1 MKEQAGPIY
10 EVTLNIDGE
19 VADDIDSWLA
29 NHIEEMLLI
38 PGFISAN
45 VFSLADDQDRV
56 RRVTHYRLEDNA
68 ALEQYLAGPASVMRQ
83 ATIEKFGERFEAK
96 RRVLNAVR
104 DANEVIDQK
113 QKCLNCGSLLTG
125 QYCGNCGQRSRSRLI
140 SIWELLRDAFGDLLE
155 IDSKIWQTLVPL
167 AIRPGR
173 LTSDYL
179 RGRRARFMPPFR
191 TYLVLSLLFFL
202 VAFFDP
208 QEELGILF
216 EPSAETTTEQSE
228 EEQTIRD
235 EVLRELVDEGILVN
249 GGIDGP
255 IDTPIDSDETDD
267 LSITVGD
274 EKIESKC
281 DLDDFDPADM
291 PAWLGK
297 RLTKERLQVMCERM
311 TAEDGQGLKGFL
323 DKLRENVPAG
333 LFLLLPLM
341 ALVLN
346 ILYPLSKRYYVEHLL
361 FVVHYHAFIFLAL
374 IFEILYLRLAELFEF
389 PETIS
394 TILVVAI
401 SIYIAVYM
409 YKAMRRVYGQRHWAT
424 VFKYILLLFAYV
436 LGLALIMG
444 SAAIFAAFSI

>member
-19 VADDIDSWLA
+19 VAADIDDWLA

-45 VFSLADDQDRV
+45 VFSLEDDQGRV
-56 RRVTHYRLEDNA
+56 RRVTHYQLEDNA
-68 ALEQYLAGPASVMRQ
+68 ALEDYFAGPASVMRQ
-83 ATIEKFGERFEAK
+83 ATVEKFGDRFEAK

-104 DANEVIDQK
+104 DASEIIAQE

-125 QYCGNCGQRSRSRLI
+125 QYCGNCGQRASSRLI

-208 QEELGILF
+208 QEQLGILF
-216 EPSAETTTEQSE
+216 EPSAETTIEQSE
-228 EEQTIRD
+228 EERAVRD
-235 EVLRELVDEGILVN
+235 EVLRELADEGIVVK

-255 IDTPIDSDETDD
+255 LDGDETGG
-267 LSITVGD
+267 LSITVDGEEINTD
-274 EKIESKC
+274 C
-281 DLDDFDPADM
+281 DLEDFDPADM
-291 PAWLGK
+291 PAWLAK
-297 RLTKERLQVMCERM
+297 RLTKERLQIMCERM

-323 DKLRENVPAG
+323 DKLRDNVPAG
-333 LFLLLPLM
+333 LFILLPLM

-374 IFEILYLRLAELFEF
+374 IFEILYVRLAELLKF

-394 TILVVAI
+394 TILVLAI
-401 SIYIAVYM
+401 SIYIAVYLF
-409 YKAMRRVYGQRHWAT
+409 KAMRRVYGQGRWVT

-436 LGLALIMG
+436 FGLALIMG

>member
-19 VADDIDSWLA
+19 VAGDIDNWLA

-45 VFSLADDQDRV
+45 VFSLEDDQGRV
-56 RRVTHYRLEDNA
+56 RRVTHYRLEDDA

-83 ATIEKFGERFEAK
+83 ATVEKFGDRFEAK

-104 DANEVIDQK
+104 DANEVIDQE

-208 QEELGILF
+208 QEQLGILF
-216 EPSAETTTEQSE
+216 EPSSESTTEQSE
-228 EEQTIRD
+228 AEQTVRD
-235 EVLRELVDEGILVN
+235 EVLRELVDEGIVVRD
-249 GGIDGP
+249 GIDGP
-255 IDTPIDSDETDD
+255 IDADETDGV
-267 LSITVGD
+267 SITVDG
-274 EKIESKC
+274 EKINTNC
-281 DLDDFDPADM
+281 DLEDFDPADM
-291 PAWLGK
+291 PAWLAK
-297 RLTKERLQVMCERM
+297 RLTKERLQVMCDRM
-311 TAEDGQGLKGFL
+311 TAQDGQGLKGFL

-333 LFLLLPLM
+333 LFILLPLM

-346 ILYPLSKRYYVEHLL
+346 TLYPLSKRYYVEHLL

-374 IFEILYLRLAELFEF
+374 IFEILYLRVAELLKF
-389 PETIS
+389 PEAIS
-394 TILVVAI
+394 TILVMAI

-409 YKAMRRVYGQRHWAT
+409 YKAMRRVYGQRHWVT

>member
-1 MKEQAGPIY
+1 MREQAGPIY

-19 VADDIDSWLA
+19 VAGDIDDWLA
-29 NHIEEMLLI
+29 DHIEEMLLI

-45 VFSLADDQDRV
+45 VFSLEDDQDRI
-56 RRVTHYRLEDNA
+56 RRVTHYQLEDYA

-83 ATIEKFGERFEAK
+83 STVEKFGDRFEAE
-96 RRVLNAVR
+96 RRILNPVR
-104 DANEVIDQK
+104 DASEIINQEQE
-113 QKCLNCGSLLTG
+113 CLNCGSSLTG
-125 QYCGNCGQRSRSRLI
+125 QYCGNCGQRARSRLI

-208 QEELGILF
+208 QDQLGILF
-216 EPSAETTTEQSE
+216 EPSAETTTEQTE
-228 EEQTIRD
+228 NEQTVRD
-235 EVLRELVDEGILVN
+235 EVLRELIDEGIVVN
-249 GGIDGP
+249 SAIDEPIDG
-255 IDTPIDSDETDD
+255 DETDG
-267 LSITVGD
+267 LSITVDG
-274 EKIESKC
+274 EKIDTQC
-281 DLDDFDPADM
+281 DLEDFDPADM
-291 PAWLGK
+291 PAWLAK

-374 IFEILYLRLAELFEF
+374 IFEILYLRLAEVFKF
-389 PETIS
+389 PETIT
-394 TILVVAI
+394 TILVMAI
-401 SIYIAVYM
+401 SIYIAVYLF
-409 YKAMRRVYGQRHWAT
+409 KAMRCVYGQGRWVT

-436 LGLALIMG
+436 VGLALIMG

>member
-19 VADDIDSWLA
+19 VAGDIDDWLA

-45 VFSLADDQDRV
+45 IFSLEEDQGRI
-56 RRVTHYRLEDNA
+56 RRVTQYQLDDNA
-68 ALEQYLAGPASVMRQ
+68 ALEQYFAGPASVMRQ
-83 ATIEKFGERFEAK
+83 ATVEKFGERFQAE
-96 RRVLNAVR
+96 RRILNPVR
-104 DANEVIDQK
+104 DASEIIDQQ
-113 QKCLNCGSLLTG
+113 QKCLNCGTLLTG
-125 QYCGNCGQRSRSRLI
+125 QYCGNCGQRARSRLI

-208 QEELGILF
+208 QDQLGILF
-216 EPSAETTTEQSE
+216 EPSAETTTEQAENE
-228 EEQTIRD
+228 ETVRD
-235 EVLRELVDEGILVN
+235 EVLRELIDEGIVVN
-249 GGIDGP
+249 GAVDEPIDG
-255 IDTPIDSDETDD
+255 DETDG
-267 LSITVGD
+267 LSITVDG
-274 EKIESKC
+274 EKIDTQC
-281 DLDDFDPADM
+281 DLEDFDPADM
-291 PAWLGK
+291 PAWLAK
-297 RLTKERLQVMCERM
+297 RLTKERLQIMCERM

-333 LFLLLPLM
+333 LFILLPLM

-374 IFEILYLRLAELFEF
+374 IFEILYLRLAELLKF
-389 PETIS
+389 PETIT
-394 TILVVAI
+394 TILVMAI
-401 SIYIAVYM
+401 SIYIAVYLF
-409 YKAMRRVYGQRHWAT
+409 KSMRRVYGQGRWVT
-424 VFKYILLLFAYV
+424 VVKYILLLFAYV
-436 LGLALIMG
+436 VGLALIMG